1 MSKEIDYFYTHASPW
16 TYLGS
21 VRFHEIAKAAGA
33 TINYRPCNLGKIF
46 PLSGGLPLPKR
57 AEQRKRYR
65 MFELKRWRDVLD
77 VEITLEPAFFPV
89 DDTMANRM
97 VVAADKRGL
106 DTGRLSNAFL
116 RGVWVEE
123 KNLADEDTL
132 VGIANA
138 QETDGAALLATAK
151 TDEIGD
157 MYEAYTQEG
166 IERQVFGAPTYIYK
180 DEPFWGQD
188 RLDFVERALKAG

>member
-1 MSKEIDYFYTHASPW
+1 MSKSIDYFYTHASPW

-21 VRFHEIAKAAGA
+21 VRFHAIAEASGA

-65 MFELKRWRDVLD
+65 MFELKRWRDHLG
-77 VEITLEPAFFPV
+77 VEITLEPTFFPV
-89 DDTMANRM
+89 DDTKANRM
-97 VVAADKRGL
+97 VIAADKQGL
-106 DTGRLSNAFL
+106 DTGKLSNAIL

-123 KNLADEDTL
+123 RNIADEAQL
-132 VGIANA
+132 AAIADA
-138 QETDGAALLATAK
+138 QGMDGASLLAAGQG
-151 TDEIGD
+151 DDIGAIYD
-157 MYEAYTQEG
+157 SYTEEG

-180 DEPFWGQD
+180 GEPFWGQD